1 MTVTGLASVAMET
14 LPASVYR
21 DPDVYAAER
30 RAVFGREWLVL
41 ARGDEV
47 PGPGTSVAKSIA
59 GYPVVVVRD
68 LDGTLRGFHNVC
80 RHRAAQVAKDGSH
93 PCKGGLVCGYHGW
106 SYELDGSLRRARDF
120 GDEALDPGEWG
131 LHPVQVGE
139 WCGLVWVN
147 LSSDAPAL
155 LDDLGGFTAE
165 ADGFPVAE
173 YCFSHEVVHDLAC
186 NWKTYCDNYLE
197 GYHVP
202 FLHPE
207 LNRELDMATY
217 RVEVRDVDRYC
228 IHSAHTR
235 TGTLSAGRWLFR
247 WPNLALNLYPDGM
260 NVERILPAGPD
271 RTTIVYTYYFCEPGT
286 AAASESERLS
296 MLLMDE
302 DKAMCE
308 EVQRNLDAG
317 VYDTGVLSLR
327 HEAGVAQFQSLWRAA
342 LAARR

>member
-1 MTVTGLASVAMET
+1 MET
-14 LPASVYR
+14 LPASAYR
-21 DPDVYAAER
+21 DPEVYAAER
-30 RAVFGREWLVL
+30 AAVFGREWLVF
-41 ARGDEV
+41 ARADEV
-47 PGPGTSVAKSIA
+47 TGPGTSVAKALA
-59 GYPVVVVRD
+59 GYPLVVVRD
-68 LDGTLRGFHNVC
+68 LAGDLRGFHNVC

-106 SYELDGSLRRARDF
+106 SYELDGSLRKARDF
-120 GDEALDPGEWG
+120 GEADVEGGAPLDPDEWG
-131 LHPVQVGE
+131 LHPIAVGE

-147 LSSDAPAL
+147 LDPVAPAL
-155 LDDLGGFTAE
+155 LDDLGGFAAE
-165 ADGFPVAE
+165 ADAFHVAD
-173 YCFSHEVVHDLAC
+173 YRFSHEVVHDLAC

-217 RVEVRDVDRYC
+217 RVEVRDEDRYC
-228 IHSAHTR
+228 IHSSKTR

-260 NVERILPAGPD
+260 NVERILPNGPE
-271 RTTIVYTYYFCEPGT
+271 RTTIVYTYWFCEPGS
-286 AAASESERLS
+286 AGAKESERLS

-317 VYDTGVLSLR
+317 VYDAGVLSPR
-327 HEAGVAQFQSLWRAA
+327 HEAGVAQFQSLWRSA
-342 LAARR
+342 LDR